1 MTGIGW
7 TKRLNRIAALGAVA
21 VLLVHAL
28 VMGWHVPPQLRAL
41 AGLEIGVCH
50 AAVPE
55 SESPDHPLSPSDHL
69 AHCPFC
75 LSVDG
80 KALGPVGGP
89 LVTPPLRVASV
100 GFLPLESV
108 PVTTASAIGFSARAP
123 PIAV

>member
-7 TKRLNRIAALGAVA
+7 TKRLKGVAALGAVA

-28 VMGWHVPPQLRAL
+28 VMGWHIPPQLRAL

-50 AAVPE
+50 AAGPDRD
-55 SESPDHPLSPSDHL
+55 SPDHPLSPSDHL

-89 LVTPPLRVASV
+89 VVAAPLRVAV
-100 GFLPLESV
+100 ADLPPFESV
-108 PVTTASAIGFSARAP
+108 PITTFSALGFSARAP
-123 PIAV
+123 PAVV

>member
-7 TKRLNRIAALGAVA
+7 TKRLKGVAALGAVA

-28 VMGWHVPPQLRAL
+28 VMGWHLPPQLRAL
-41 AGLEIGVCH
+41 AGLEPGFCH
-50 AAVPE
+50 AAGPD
-55 SESPDHPLSPSDHL
+55 SDSPGHSPSPSDHL

-89 LVTPPLRVASV
+89 VVAPPLRVAV
-100 GFLPLESV
+100 ADRPPLESI
-108 PVTTASAIGFSARAP
+108 PVATASTIGFSARAP
-123 PIAV
+123 PAAV